1 MDSNRLIQ
9 FIYCPRVAVY
19 LGVAVTLLVS
29 NTIVAETVRWL
40 LIIAV
45 VVFPHV
51 AFRLSRRYFNHA
63 KCARFSMLADGF
75 FVGVLIVAMNFN
87 LLVSVC
93 MVTCLV
99 MGTLL
104 ICPPVM
110 LLVNLAIVGGIC
122 AAFFTSEHAV
132 VGSWMQE
139 AISVF
144 VLLGF
149 NGFVVFL
156 CFRYTS
162 RLVDV
167 QPSAGKQHALLKHQ
181 IRPYISYQV
190 LFSITEDQAI
200 ASRSKRLTVFF
211 LA

>member
-1 MDSNRLIQ
+1 M
-9 FIYCPRVAVY
+9 
-19 LGVAVTLLVS
+19 AVTLLVS

-63 KCARFSMLADGF
+63 KGARLSMLADGF
-75 FVGVLIVAMNFN
+75 LVGVLIVAMNFN

-122 AAFFTSEHAV
+122 AAFFTPEHFLDARSHQRFRFT
-132 VGSWMQE
+132 GAQR
-139 AISVF
+139 IGGHL
-144 VLLGF
+144 VLSLHI
-149 NGFVVFL
+149 
-156 CFRYTS
+156 Y
-162 RLVDV
+162 
-167 QPSAGKQHALLKHQ
+167 AGVCAP
-181 IRPYISYQV
+181 IGW
-190 LFSITEDQAI
+190 QATCV
-200 ASRSKRLTVFF
+200 A
-211 LA
+211 